1 MKEINAPAYDDEV
14 LVAMTL
20 REWYMLVNH
29 LEGLRNAVVE
39 LLESEEE
46 EDKEY
51 YREKFK
57 MTEIMLSILYKENK

>member
-1 MKEINAPAYDDEV
+1 MKEVKAPAYDDEV
-14 LVAMTL
+14 MVSMTL

-29 LEGLRNAVVE
+29 LESLRNAVVE